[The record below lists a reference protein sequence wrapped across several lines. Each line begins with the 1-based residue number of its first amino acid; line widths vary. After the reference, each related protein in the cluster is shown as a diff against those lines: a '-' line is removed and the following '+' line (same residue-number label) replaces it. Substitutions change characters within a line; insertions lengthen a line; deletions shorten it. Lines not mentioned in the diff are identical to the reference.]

1 MRTRSDIIPPQPI
14 GCPIP
19 IPDPVRPPSPDSLA
33 GVTDE
38 PAWMKKRRTLDYFR
52 GTFKLGDLPKVIG
65 NWYELERV
73 LGFPDV
79 VSVPE

>member
-1 MRTRSDIIPPQPI
+1 
-14 GCPIP
+14 
-19 IPDPVRPPSPDSLA
+19 
-33 GVTDE
+33 
-38 PAWMKKRRTLDYFR
+38 MKKRRTLDYFR